1 MDENN
6 NLNINNNNSNEMN
19 SQNLPDKKSQASTG
33 QIKNKKSKK
42 EGMKELAYKFPM
54 EASFSKVEIPF
65 AFQNNIDQ
73 NNQDNK
79 FYSYIKIKDTP
90 TLYLDLSTDN
100 NINKLFLSSSIEDLR
115 VKISD
120 NEKLLNESEKKITK
134 LTNERDS
141 IKEEIKKYNEGVLMQ
156 KKKINNLQNTI
167 KTNEENNQ
175 KLINKM
181 KNKLNEKKNIYNN
194 LKEKYELF
202 QIKNNNNEN
211 LNKEE
216 YLNSIFSEI
225 KKLDAQY
232 LNSIEYYS
240 KKFSSKI
247 NEDEYI
253 IKSLQID
260 LIDFEKYVKEKL
272 KLIKPKINDLIN
284 LIQNSVNNS
293 IGEEFEVKLYGSH
306 ATNLCLPWS
315 DLDVVLCKKN
325 NNIENNYKPLHDL
338 YLFLKDKNYFKLI
351 NYIGATTVPLIKI
364 YCKDDFIIK
373 SVDISL
379 QDPNH
384 YGIQCVSLVTS
395 LINEYEVLRP
405 MVLALKHI
413 LKQANLNDPYKV
425 KYFLM
430 IYIFRGV

>member
-6 NLNINNNNSNEMN
+6 NNINNDNTEEINNQNINE
-19 SQNLPDKKSQASTG
+19 KKPQTSTI

-42 EGMKELAYKFPM
+42 GGMKELAYKFPM

-73 NNQDNK
+73 NSQDNK
-79 FYSYIKIKDTP
+79 FHSYIKIKDTP
-90 TLYLDLSTDN
+90 TLYLDISTDN
-100 NINKLFLSSSIEDLR
+100 NIDKLFLSSAIEDLK
-115 VKISD
+115 VS
-120 NEKLLNESEKKITK
+120 NSEKEKQLNLLEKRITSIN
-134 LTNERDS
+134 NENDS
-141 IKEEIKKYNEGVLMQ
+141 IKEEIKKLKDGLLIQ
-156 KKKINNLQNTI
+156 KKTINNLQSTI

-181 KNKLNEKKNIYNN
+181 KNKLSEKKNIYNN
-194 LKEKYELF
+194 LKEKYELY

-240 KKFSSKI
+240 KKFSLKL
-247 NEDEYI
+247 NDDEYI
-253 IKSLQID
+253 INSLQID
-260 LIDFEKYVKEKL
+260 LIDFEKYIKEKL
-272 KLIKPKINDLIN
+272 KIIKPKINELIN
-284 LIQNSVNNS
+284 LIQNSVNLS
-293 IGEEFEVKLYGSH
+293 IGEEYEVKLYGSH

-338 YLFLKDKNYFKLI
+338 YLFLKEKNYFKLI

-364 YCKDDFIIK
+364 YCKNDFMIK

-425 KYFLM
+425 KIILL
-430 IYIFRGV
+430 IL